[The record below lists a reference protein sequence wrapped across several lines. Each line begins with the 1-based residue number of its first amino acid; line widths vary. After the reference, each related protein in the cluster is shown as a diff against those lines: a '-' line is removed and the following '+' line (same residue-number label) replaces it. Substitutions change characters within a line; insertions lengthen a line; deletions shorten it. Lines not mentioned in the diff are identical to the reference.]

1 MLHTRCPD
9 QRGIAL
15 LKNSLSREQGRTV
28 REQPQKKN
36 VLSELDFKSTVKMLR
51 VSFPNSGFILSPI
64 TFLHNLISCNMSLN
78 EKNFVRVRSH
88 SSLSWYMLAF
98 NATTISIDFFA
109 SPTCGYITATGTDRR
124 TCRTC
129 CTVHPASRSGCLS
142 PIADGEYVEQDQ
154 PHRSP
159 TLLEDRNVFA
169 ADYTPKPA
177 PSRTTPMEPLALNL
191 SLGMVR
197 HRNRRTSSAGVRQEL
212 GRPPAW
218 GALFAEIK
226 ERAERPP
233 SPSYVDCRVDRT
245 LDTIFSQIFS
255 TLIDHARV
263 TRKNGG
269 IISFYCG
276 RSYSF
281 QNLLCIL

>member
-1 MLHTRCPD
+1 
-9 QRGIAL
+9 
-15 LKNSLSREQGRTV
+15 
-28 REQPQKKN
+28 
-36 VLSELDFKSTVKMLR
+36 
-51 VSFPNSGFILSPI
+51 
-64 TFLHNLISCNMSLN
+64 
-78 EKNFVRVRSH
+78 VRVRSH

-191 SLGMVR
+191 SPGIAPASTPTNVICRGPPRTGKTACVR
-197 HRNRRTSSAGVRQEL
+197 
-212 GRPPAW
+212 
-218 GALFAEIK
+218 ALFAEIK
-226 ERAERPP
+226 ERAENP
-233 SPSYVDCRVDRT
+233 
-245 LDTIFSQIFS
+245 L
-255 TLIDHARV
+255 
-263 TRKNGG
+263 
-269 IISFYCG
+269 ISFLRRLPSRPDTGYHLRADLFNADQPCSG
-276 RSYSF
+276 YEKKRRD
-281 QNLLCIL
+281 N